1 METRRIRIGTRQSRL
16 ALAQAE
22 LLKQSML
29 QSCPHLHV
37 SLVPYKTTGDRILDR
52 SLDEIGGKGL
62 FVRELDEALA
72 KGLTDLSVHSLK
84 DLPVEEDPDYPILGY
99 SRREMPQDALVLPPG
114 ASAVLPG
121 ARIGTSSPRRSLQL
135 AALYPDCELCPVR
148 GNVFTRLQKLDRGE
162 YDALVLAAAGL
173 RRLHL
178 EHRISRIFSVEEMI
192 PAAGQGILAVQG
204 RKDFDVRLLRD
215 FVDAD
220 SAWQA
225 LAERGF
231 VRALGGGCASP
242 AAAHAQLLS
251 GGELLLTGMTQD
263 SRGDMVIGAA
273 RAPKQDADKLGRQLA
288 EKLGGQGQ

>member
-29 QSCPHLHV
+29 QSCPHLNV
-37 SLVPYKTTGDRILDR
+37 SLIPYKTTGDRILDR

-114 ASAVLPG
+114 ASKVLPR

-135 AALYPDCELCPVR
+135 AALYSDCDICPVR

-204 RKDFDVRLLRD
+204 RKDFDMRLLRD

-263 SRGDMVIGAA
+263 SRGGMVIGAA